1 MSKSA
6 DAVRNG
12 LVLRIAFPATGDL
25 RDIAGA
31 VAAKVAEQL
40 GVEGQGNGLGEALD
54 DLARRLEPG
63 ADGEVA
69 FEFHKLDRQLKIEAR
84 AGDRSVEARLPLS
97 A

>member
-31 VAAKVAEQL
+31 VTANVAEQL
-40 GVEGQGNGLGEALD
+40 GVEGQGNRLGEALD
-54 DLARRLEPG
+54 DLARRLEPA
-63 ADGEVA
+63 ADRDIA
-69 FEFHKLDRQLKIEAR
+69 FEFHKLDRELKIEAR
-84 AGDRSVEARLPLS
+84 SGDRTLEARVPLS

>member
-25 RDIAGA
+25 RDIADA
-31 VAAKVAEQL
+31 VTANVAEQL
-40 GVEGQGNGLGEALD
+40 GVEGQGTRLGEALD
-54 DLARRLEPG
+54 DLARRLEPA
-63 ADGEVA
+63 ADGDIA
-69 FEFHKLDRQLKIEAR
+69 FEFHKLDRELKIEAR
-84 AGDRSVEARLPLS
+84 SGDRTLEARVPLS

>member
-31 VAAKVAEQL
+31 VTANVAEQL
-40 GVEGQGNGLGEALD
+40 GAEGLGNRLGEALD
-54 DLARRLEPG
+54 DLARRLEPA
-63 ADGEVA
+63 ADGDIA
-69 FEFHKLDRQLKIEAR
+69 FEFHKLDRELKIEAR
-84 AGDRSVEARLPLS
+84 SGDRTLEARVPLS